1 MGMGGGQSI
10 GEMELAAIAAYGASE
25 LLYEMCNAKSD
36 NEVERVNQVLSSID
50 SPLRVPEKYAA
61 PRSVMNLMY
70 VLESFGLILEDSEQK
85 LPDVS
90 YETARESYVYD
101 VKKLIKEKETAS
113 LYVAKETSNVSTTNM
128 VEELMKVLF

>member
-1 MGMGGGQSI
+1 
-10 GEMELAAIAAYGASE
+10 
-25 LLYEMCNAKSD
+25 
-36 NEVERVNQVLSSID
+36 
-50 SPLRVPEKYAA
+50 
-61 PRSVMNLMY
+61 MNLMY